1 MACAM
6 ALAISV
12 CERRGLKLP
21 TAGASGPPALNRR
34 SISASCLPA
43 GAPSCSA
50 SVLASVRAW
59 GALFESVK
67 VAFQW
72 CEDGSGRDVRHQ
84 LHFQQGDMIF
94 QLELALFEAAKLQ
107 LVVVPVQD

>member
-1 MACAM
+1 M

-34 SISASCLPA
+34 SSSASCLPA
-43 GAPSCSA
+43 GAGELPA
-50 SVLASVRAW
+50 SGVAGAGDGAPGTSV
-59 GALFESVK
+59 GSVK

-72 CEDGSGRDVRHQ
+72 CEDGSGRNVRHQ
-84 LHFQQGDMIF
+84 LHFQQGDMVL
-94 QLELALFEAAKLQ
+94 QLQFALFQAAQLQ